1 MNPVV
6 FLVGCPRSGT
16 TLLQRLVD
24 AHPELAIVH
33 ETLWIP
39 GFYERRVG
47 LEPNGDV
54 TPALLPRLLEHRR
67 FGQLGIGA
75 DDLERLLEALAPVQY
90 ARFVGALFDRYGAAR
105 GKRLAGD
112 KSPGYVRSIPI
123 LHELWPR
130 AKFVHLIRDGRDVC
144 LSATGWA
151 KADRVFGDL
160 DTWPDEPVI
169 TAALWWER
177 SVRLGREAGRA
188 LPAGLYHELRYE
200 RLVQDPEA
208 ECRALCAFLGLGYDP
223 AMLRFHEGRTRS
235 APGLSSKR
243 QWLPPTAGLRDWRS
257 EMDGHDVDR
266 FEAAAGAL
274 LEELGYER
282 AAPRVAPRLAA
293 PAHAARRRFA
303 DAIAARGRPLPEGW
317 R

>member
-16 TLLQRLVD
+16 TLLQRLAD

-47 LEPNGDV
+47 LEADGEV

-67 FGQLGIGA
+67 FGQLEIGA
-75 DDLERLLEALAPVQY
+75 GELERLLDAMAPVHY
-90 ARFVGALFDRYGAAR
+90 ARFVGALFDRYGAGR
-105 GKRLAGD
+105 GKRLVGD
-112 KSPGYVRSIPI
+112 KSPGYVRSIPV

-130 AKFVHLIRDGRDVC
+130 AKVVHLIRDGRDVC
-144 LSATGWA
+144 LSAIAWA
-151 KADRVFGDL
+151 KADRVFADL
-160 DTWPDEPVI
+160 ATWPDEPVI

-200 RLVQDPEA
+200 RLVDDPEA
-208 ECRALCAFLGLGYDP
+208 ECRALCGFLGVRYDA
-223 AMLRFHEGRTRS
+223 AMLAYHEGRTRS

-243 QWLPPTAGLRDWRS
+243 QWLPPTAGLRDWRT
-257 EMDGHDVDR
+257 EMDGRDVDR

-274 LEELGYER
+274 LDEIGYER
-282 AAPRVAPRLAA
+282 AAPRAGSVQ
-293 PAHAARRRFA
+293 AARRRFA
-303 DAIAARGRPLPEGW
+303 AAIAARGRPLPEDW

>member
-16 TLLQRLVD
+16 TLLQRLAD

-47 LEPNGDV
+47 LEPDGAV

-75 DDLERLLEALAPVQY
+75 EELGRLLEAMTPVHY
-90 ARFVGALFDRYGAAR
+90 GRFVGALFDRYGAGR
-105 GKRLAGD
+105 GKRLVGD
-112 KSPGYVRSIPI
+112 KSPGYVRSIPV
-123 LHELWPR
+123 LHELWPQAR
-130 AKFVHLIRDGRDVC
+130 FAHLIRDGRDVC
-144 LSATGWA
+144 LSAIGWA
-151 KADRVFGDL
+151 KADRVFADL
-160 DTWPDEPVI
+160 GTWPDEPVL

-188 LPAGLYHELRYE
+188 LPGGLYHEIRYE
-200 RLVQDPEA
+200 RLVRDPEA
-208 ECRALCAFLGLGYDP
+208 ECRALCTFLGVDFDA
-223 AMLRFHEGRTRS
+223 AMLRFHEGRTRPT
-235 APGLSSKR
+235 PGLSSKR
-243 QWLPPTAGLRDWRS
+243 QWLPPTAGLRDWRT
-257 EMDGHDVDR
+257 EMDGREVDR
-266 FEAAAGAL
+266 FEAAAGGL
-274 LEELGYER
+274 LDELGYER
-282 AAPRVAPRLAA
+282 AAPRVKPVLVA
-293 PAHAARRRFA
+293 PARAARRRFA
-303 DAIAARGRPLPEGW
+303 DAVAARGRPLPEGW